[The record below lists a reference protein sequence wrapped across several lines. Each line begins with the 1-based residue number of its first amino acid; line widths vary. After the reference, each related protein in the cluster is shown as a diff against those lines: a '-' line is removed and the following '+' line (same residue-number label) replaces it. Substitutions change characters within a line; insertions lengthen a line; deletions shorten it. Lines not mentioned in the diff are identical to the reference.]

1 MQELSSVQELK
12 FIACNSGRGGIAA
25 VAGSEEVKMAER
37 IVTVAARVGL
47 HARPAAVFVKAAAA
61 APVPVTIRKAGK
73 DPVSA
78 RSILA
83 VIALDVRCG
92 DAVTIEAEGAGADQ
106 VLENL
111 AALLSA
117 DFEG

>member
-1 MQELSSVQELK
+1 
-12 FIACNSGRGGIAA
+12 
-25 VAGSEEVKMAER
+25 MAER
-37 IVTVAARVGL
+37 TVTVASRVGL
-47 HARPAAVFVKAAAA
+47 HARPAAVFVKAASAA
-61 APVPVTIRKAGK
+61 TVPVTISKDGK

-83 VIALDVRCG
+83 VIALDVRHG
-92 DAVTIEAEGAGADQ
+92 DAVTIAAEGAGAEETLDR
-106 VLENL
+106 L